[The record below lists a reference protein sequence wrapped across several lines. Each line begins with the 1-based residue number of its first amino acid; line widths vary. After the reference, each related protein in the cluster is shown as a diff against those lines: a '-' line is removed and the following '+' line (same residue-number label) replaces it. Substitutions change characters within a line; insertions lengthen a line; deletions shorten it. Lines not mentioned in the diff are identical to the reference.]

1 MNNNPNLISALEM
14 MRDKFP
20 NAACFA
26 EENAGLYSHGGT
38 HHHFRLCV
46 VRNGVCDAG
55 KGETVEAA
63 FERLVNSTNEDK
75 SSELE
80 AAKLFLE
87 SRGFQ
92 VAKI

>member
-1 MNNNPNLISALEM
+1 
-14 MRDKFP
+14 
-20 NAACFA
+20 
-26 EENAGLYSHGGT
+26 
-38 HHHFRLCV
+38 

-63 FERLVNSTNEDK
+63 FERLVDSTNEDK